1 MRFALLLIALVLASL
16 TIAGCGQPDMRTG
29 VAAATPQP
37 STSTTDVALAGVTL
51 NLSAAGGG

>member
-16 TIAGCGQPDMRTG
+16 TMAGCGQPDMRTG
-29 VAAATPQP
+29 AAAAPPQAQTRTP
-37 STSTTDVALAGVTL
+37 DVPLSGVTL